1 MGDFGVVRRRW
12 AGIGLTAVAV
22 AAAGMGVAVPA
33 SAGTAGIAGAGAPD
47 AVPGSYIVVLRDGQ
61 AAAPSALA
69 ARYGGKVEHVYSA
82 TITGYA
88 ATMSERDARRA
99 AADPAVRYVAQNRW
113 VHASEVQPDPP
124 SWGLDRVDQRNLPLD
139 QTYTY
144 SVSGANV
151 NAYIIDTGIRASHH
165 EFGGRVKPGIDT
177 VDNDNDPS
185 DCMGHGTHVAGT
197 VGGRTF
203 GIAKNVTLWA
213 VRVLNCKGSGT
224 DAQVIAGVDWVTAHA
239 VKPAVANMSLG
250 GEATP
255 ALDEAVQRSIASGIT
270 YGIAAGNSRDDACDY
285 SPARVP
291 EALTVGA
298 TYLDDTRASFSNIGP
313 CLDVFA
319 PGLNITSAW
328 IGNDDDSITVSGT
341 SMAAPHVVGV
351 AALYLSNHPDATPQ
365 QVSDALLGAATPNK
379 VTDPGT
385 GSPNRLLYVD
395 SGITPPPPPPGCGK
409 RTNDSNVK
417 IPDAGMAVGT
427 VIRIAECAGNA
438 AKNIK
443 VTVHVKHP
451 HRGDLRV
458 DLVGPDGTAYRLKNN
473 SPVESGSNIDQTYT
487 VDASKQLNNGAWVI
501 QVQDRSEG
509 DEGYLDSWTLD
520 LRRKK

>member
-12 AGIGLTAVAV
+12 AGIGLTAAAV
-22 AAAGMGVAVPA
+22 AAAGVGVAVPA
-33 SAGTAGIAGAGAPD
+33 SAGTGILGAGTPGAI
-47 AVPGSYIVVLRDGQ
+47 PGSYIVVLRDGPV
-61 AAAPSALA
+61 AASTLA
-69 ARYGGKVEHVYSA
+69 ARYGGKVEHVYSSA
-82 TITGYA
+82 LKGYA
-88 ATMSERDARRA
+88 AAMSERDARRA
-99 AADPAVRYVAQNRW
+99 AADPAVRYVVQNHR
-113 VHASEVQPDPP
+113 VQASEVQPDPP
-124 SWGLDRVDQRNLPLD
+124 SWGLDRVDQRHLPLD

-165 EFGGRVKPGIDT
+165 EFGGRVRPGIDA

-197 VGGRTF
+197 VGGRTY
-203 GIAKNVTLWA
+203 GLAKNVTLWA

-255 ALDEAVQRSIASGIT
+255 ALDEAVQRSIASGVT
-270 YGIAAGNSRDDACDY
+270 YAIAAGNSRTDACTQ

-298 TYLDDTRASFSNIGP
+298 TYLDDSRASFSNIGT
-313 CLDVFA
+313 CLDLFA
-319 PGLNITSAW
+319 PGVNITSAW
-328 IGNDDDSITVSGT
+328 IGNDDDEFTASGT
-341 SMAAPHVVGV
+341 SMAAPHVAGV
-351 AALYLSNHPDATPQ
+351 AALYLSTHPDATPP
-365 QVSDALLGAATPNK
+365 QVAEALLGAATPGK
-379 VTDPGT
+379 VTDPGA

-409 RTNDSNVK
+409 KTNDSDVR

-427 VIRIAECAGNA
+427 AIRVAQCAGHA
-438 AKNIK
+438 PADLK
-443 VTVHVKHP
+443 VEVHIRHP
-451 HRGDLRV
+451 YRGDLRV

-473 SPVESGSNIDQTYT
+473 SSSEGGSNLDKTYT
-487 VDASKQLNNGAWVI
+487 VDASKQLNDGSWFI

-509 DEGYLDSWTLD
+509 GDGVLDSWSLYFPET
-520 LRRKK
+520 